1 MERNVS
7 LFVVNNAQWKQIFK
21 ESPDPIYRKI
31 SETMIVKDIY
41 AYIDENQCSKVQS
54 FLFVFLQEYTQGPCP
69 NGKLMVL
76 DRETGFGKC
85 SCDSN
90 LVYYTH

>member
-1 MERNVS
+1 MALILTRIRN
-7 LFVVNNAQWKQIFK
+7 
-21 ESPDPIYRKI
+21 
-31 SETMIVKDIY
+31 IVENWYELY
-41 AYIDENQCSKVQS
+41 AYIDDILLLKNNL
-54 FLFVFLQEYTQGPCP
+54 FNLFFVFLQEYTQGPCP

-90 LVYYTH
+90 LVYYSH